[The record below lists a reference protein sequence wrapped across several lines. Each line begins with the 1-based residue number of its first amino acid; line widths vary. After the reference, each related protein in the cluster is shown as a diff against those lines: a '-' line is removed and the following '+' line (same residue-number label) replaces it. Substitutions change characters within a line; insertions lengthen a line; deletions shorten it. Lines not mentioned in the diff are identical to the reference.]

1 MAWGEAVELG
11 VREKESVRDQGRAP
25 METIASEELQMPQRL
40 MGNVVLGPDH
50 WPGNCKGS

>member
-1 MAWGEAVELG
+1 MGEAAELRVG
-11 VREKESVRDQGRAP
+11 EKESVRDQGRAP
-25 METIASEELQMPQRL
+25 RETIASEELRRPQRL